1 MRELTH
7 IVGWLVQHY
16 KKLIGIKG
24 VLDILRSYY
33 WYADRPGRSYLDRS
47 PPGDGGTPT
56 PRHLR
61 KRRRLSADEVKGE
74 ATNAFH
80 RLRAQH
86 FSRAQTNK
94 LTAHTLYTGLRQRLL
109 SWIQVFIQTRETP
122 ALQSSE
128 VTHSPHT
135 CAHCKHGSL
144 RILCMTLTKWGRGAT
159 SRCWKT

>member
-7 IVGWLVQHY
+7 MIGWLVQHY
-16 KKLIGIKG
+16 KRLIGIKG

-47 PPGDGGTPT
+47 PPGDGSTPT

-80 RLRAQH
+80 RLRTQH
-86 FSRAQTNK
+86 FSRALTNK

-135 CAHCKHGSL
+135 CKHGSL